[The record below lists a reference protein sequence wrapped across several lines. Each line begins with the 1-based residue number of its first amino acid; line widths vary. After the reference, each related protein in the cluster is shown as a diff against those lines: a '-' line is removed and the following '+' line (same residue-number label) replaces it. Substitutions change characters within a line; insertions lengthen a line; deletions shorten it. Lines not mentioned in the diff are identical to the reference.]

1 MDKLLLRTLIDTFCE
16 NNKND
21 NLRPIETKLRELH
34 LQNDKQILLKPFID
48 SFPFYANVGGP
59 SLKTKQRLVDNIPDN
74 SDLISL
80 IYNLFN
86 SQNKPTSFQHDS
98 HINIYKS
105 MYDKSDSEEE
115 NINGDM
121 YNFNRGNDEEEFD
134 DAEYEEMYNFDEEN
148 DEENEL

>member
-1 MDKLLLRTLIDTFCE
+1 MDKLLLKTSIETFCE

-21 NLRPIETKLRELH
+21 DLRPIETKLRELH

-59 SLKTKQRLVDNIPDN
+59 SLKTKQRLVENIPDN

-86 SQNKPTSFQHDS
+86 SQNKPTSLQNDS

-115 NINGDM
+115 NINKGM
-121 YNFNRGNDEEEFD
+121 FKFDEEEFN

-148 DEENEL
+148 DDEDNEL

>member
-1 MDKLLLRTLIDTFCE
+1 MDKLLLKTSIETFCE

-21 NLRPIETKLRELH
+21 DLRPIETKLRELH

-59 SLKTKQRLVDNIPDN
+59 SLKTKQRLVENIPDN

-86 SQNKPTSFQHDS
+86 SQNKPTSLQNDS

-115 NINGDM
+115 NINKGM
-121 YNFNRGNDEEEFD
+121 FKFDEEEFD